1 MCPQCRA
8 FISSADRVCPYCETE
23 LAAAPPPI
31 RRQSGGGVSLPSW
44 LPQAHSTTFIL
55 MLMNVGLFAASML
68 YAGPESFGMGFDGN
82 VLTLLGAMRFEL
94 IQFRGEWW
102 RLITAGFL
110 HGSLIHI
117 GMNMMGLYQLGN
129 EVEGVYQTH
138 RYVVIY
144 IVSTITGFYAS
155 FLSGNILSV
164 GASAGIFGLL
174 GALIAHGVMQR
185 STLGQEI
192 KQYYTRM
199 AVYSLMLGVFMS
211 QSVGGRTDNA
221 AHIGGLAGGFAVAY
235 LAGMPSLFDNWKERF
250 WTGACWFAIALVVLS
265 YLIWARNYVL

>member
-1 MCPQCRA
+1 MP
-8 FISSADRVCPYCETE
+8 D
-23 LAAAPPPI
+23 
-31 RRQSGGGVSLPSW
+31 W

-68 YAGPESFGMGFDGN
+68 YAGPETLGMGFDGN
-82 VLTLLGAMRFEL
+82 VLTLLGAMRVEL

-110 HGSLIHI
+110 HGDLVHI
-117 GMNMMGLYQLGN
+117 LMNMLGLYQLGN
-129 EVEGVYQTH
+129 EVEGVFETH
-138 RYVVIY
+138 RYIVIY

-174 GALIAHGVMQR
+174 GALIAHGVLQR
-185 STLGQEI
+185 SSLGQEI
-192 KQYYTRM
+192 KQYYIRL
-199 AVYSLMLGVFMS
+199 AVYSLMMGVFMS
-211 QSVGGRTDNA
+211 SSMGGRTDNA
-221 AHIGGLAGGFAVAY
+221 AHIGGLAGGFGVAY
-235 LAGMPSLFDNWKERF
+235 VAGLPSLFDNFKERI
-250 WTGACWFAIALVVLS
+250 WQGICWFCVALVVLA